1 MLMKRFTQ
9 SMFVVLMGLFG
20 FCLSAAADTVFDFN
34 ASGHAV
40 SSSDS
45 HDGDITEPY
54 VLTQDGVTLTVSPKD
69 PSNNNENR
77 FWGTNNGPQ
86 LRCYSGTITIESATT
101 MKSIVFDATSNFNL
115 TPDNGTLTSTTWN
128 GESKKVIFTVNKNTQ
143 MNKITVSADAAEVP
157 SLPEVSGIGEFL
169 KLTSGTEAK
178 MNFTDNVQVVF
189 AHHNTEKGRDYVVLQ
204 DDSKNR
210 IVLYNMGAADVV
222 KANDVLT
229 GSLTGK
235 FSPYYGMN
243 EMAKSGSTD
252 LTTITATE
260 GTAIKV
266 DVLGGVAKAFDPFK
280 ILKLCQIKGVTLAT
294 EDNRTYAVEGQ
305 DRIEVRDNFAVGYE
319 LPELQEGQT
328 LTITGIIVPYV
339 KNNDTI
345 YQITPISQEA
355 LVVSNAQFYKSF
367 AETTV
372 FIPTEEAVA
381 AGVAEGWM
389 EHGGQFTNNKTLTIN
404 PNTDEEE
411 TQKNAPGIGVKKGNS
426 AKSFK
431 TYVTGLQA
439 LWTYATS
446 TNSSDKTFVVTATDN
461 EGNVT
466 TLTGTSSGS
475 QTVVIKLE
483 LDPAKQYVVDYAGT
497 KADDNEAGDDMV
509 LHALKFFPGGAS
521 QEEILDLTI
530 DHKRAIG
537 MGYGATEIEVDLA
550 AAKSFLGVEELTTSM
565 LRIENPDGELI
576 SDYAPF
582 DGWFNT
588 KGVAET
594 WSSLNAQANAADKA
608 GICVKF
614 FQAIPDGVFTICD
627 MNGADVAGNTYTVKW
642 RLVNGEKSV
651 RYAINVNF
659 VKPDA
664 IALDIVDKGIKTSVS
679 YDAAEGEYTMKEA
692 AITDADVATICQEL
706 GISNLSEATVYGY
719 NPTTKELVK
728 NYSPY
733 DGWRDANG
741 DFHNWNADGTQAP
754 ACVKIIDG
762 ETTDNGKTYYC
773 YNRAGQAPQTIKCFW
788 ALANDKKVVLVEIDF
803 TYTDLAGIEGLAADQ
818 TSKVVYNLQ
827 GQRVEK
833 VVKGIYVING
843 KKVLVK

>member
-20 FCLSAAADTVFDFN
+20 ICLSAAADTVFDFN

-189 AHHNTEKGRDYVVLQ
+189 AHSNAEKGRDYVVLQ

-235 FSPYYGMN
+235 FNPYYGMN

-266 DVLGGVAKAFDPFK
+266 DQLSGVAKAFDPMK
-280 ILKLCQIKGVTLAT
+280 ILKLCQIKGVTLAAA
-294 EDNRTYAVEGQ
+294 DNRTYAVEGE

-339 KNNDTI
+339 RNNDTI

-355 LVVSNAQFYKSF
+355 LKVVDAQGYKTF

-381 AGVAEGWM
+381 EAVAEGWV
-389 EHGGQFTNNKTLTIN
+389 EHGGTFTNNKTLTIN
-404 PNTDEEE
+404 PYTDEEE
-411 TQKNAPGIGVKKGNS
+411 TQKSAPGIGVKKGNT

-431 TYVTGLQA
+431 TYVTGLKEV
-439 LWTYATS
+439 WVYATS
-446 TNSSDKTFVVTATDN
+446 TNSSDKTFVVTATDA
-461 EGNVT
+461 EGNAIT
-466 TLTGTSSGS
+466 ESGTSSGS
-475 QTVVIKLE
+475 QTTTIKVA
-483 LDPAKQYVVDYAGT
+483 LDPEKKYVIDYVGT
-497 KADDNEAGDDMV
+497 KADDNTAGDDMV
-509 LHALKFFPGGAS
+509 LHALKFFPNAETGI
-521 QEEILDLTI
+521 E
-530 DHKRAIG
+530 AIT
-537 MGYGATEIEVDLA
+537 ATEDNAPVFNL
-550 AAKSFLGVEELTTSM
+550 KG
-565 LRIENPDGELI
+565 LRIEN
-576 SDYAPF
+576 A
-582 DGWFNT
+582 
-588 KGVAET
+588 
-594 WSSLNAQANAADKA
+594 
-608 GICVKF
+608 
-614 FQAIPDGVFTICD
+614 
-627 MNGADVAGNTYTVKW
+627 
-642 RLVNGEKSV
+642 
-651 RYAINVNF
+651 
-659 VKPDA
+659 
-664 IALDIVDKGIKTSVS
+664 
-679 YDAAEGEYTMKEA
+679 
-692 AITDADVATICQEL
+692 
-706 GISNLSEATVYGY
+706 
-719 NPTTKELVK
+719 
-728 NYSPY
+728 
-733 DGWRDANG
+733 
-741 DFHNWNADGTQAP
+741 
-754 ACVKIIDG
+754 
-762 ETTDNGKTYYC
+762 
-773 YNRAGQAPQTIKCFW
+773 
-788 ALANDKKVVLVEIDF
+788 
-803 TYTDLAGIEGLAADQ
+803 
-818 TSKVVYNLQ
+818 
-827 GQRVEK
+827 
-833 VVKGIYVING
+833 VKGIYIQNG
-843 KKVLVK
+843 KKYVVK

>member
-20 FCLSAAADTVFDFN
+20 VCLSAAADTVFDFN

-45 HDGDITEPY
+45 QDGDITEPF
-54 VLTQDGVTLTVSPKD
+54 VMTHDGITLTVSPAEEGKT
-69 PSNNNENR
+69 PNR
-77 FWGTNNGPQ
+77 FWNTNNGPQ
-86 LRCYSGTITIESATT
+86 LRCYSGTITIESTNT
-101 MKSIVFDATSNFNL
+101 MKSIVFDANSNFNL

-143 MNKITVSADAAEVP
+143 MNKITVSAEAAEVP

-189 AHHNTEKGRDYVVLQ
+189 AHHNVDKGRDYVVLQ

-266 DVLGGVAKAFDPFK
+266 DQLAGVAKAFDPFK
-280 ILKLCQIKGVTLAT
+280 ILKLCQIKGVTLTT

-339 KNNDTI
+339 RNNDTI

-355 LVVSNAQFYKSF
+355 LKVVDAQVYKTF
-367 AETTV
+367 AQTTV

-381 AGVAEGWM
+381 EAVAEGWV
-389 EHGGQFTNNKTLTIN
+389 EHGGTFTNNKTLTIN

-411 TQKNAPGIGVKKGNS
+411 TQKNAPGIGVKKGNT

-431 TYVTGLQA
+431 TYVTGLKE
-439 LWTYATS
+439 LWVYATS

-461 EGNVT
+461 AGNT
-466 TLTGTSSGS
+466 ITESGTSSGS
-475 QTVVIKLE
+475 QTTTIKLT
-483 LDPAKQYVVDYAGT
+483 LDPEKQYVVDYVGT
-497 KADDNEAGDDMV
+497 KADDNTAGDDMV
-509 LHALKFFPGGAS
+509 LHALKFFPNAGATE
-521 QEEILDLTI
+521 QVLDLTI
-530 DHKRAIG
+530 NHKRVTG
-537 MGYGATEIEVDLA
+537 MGYTPTVGEVDFTE
-550 AAKSFLGVEELTTSM
+550 AKSWLGVNELTTSM

-582 DGWFNT
+582 DGWFNGD
-588 KGVAET
+588 GVAENWGGNT
-594 WSSLNAQANAADKA
+594 KV
-608 GICVKF
+608 CVKF
-614 FQAIPDGVFTICD
+614 FQAIPSGQFEICD
-627 MNGADVAGNTYTVKW
+627 MNGADVPGTTYTVKW

-651 RYAINVNF
+651 RYTINVNF
-659 VKPDA
+659 VKADA
-664 IALDIVDKGIKTSVS
+664 IALDIVDKGIKTAVS
-679 YDAAEGEYTMKEA
+679 YDAAEGEYTLKTVT
-692 AITDADVATICQEL
+692 ITDQDVATICQEL
-706 GISNLSEATVYGY
+706 GISELSEATAYGY

-728 NYSPY
+728 NFGPSGY
-733 DGWRDANG
+733 DGWHDANG
-741 DFHNWNADGTQAP
+741 DFHNWNGDGTQAP

-773 YNRAGQAPQTIKCFW
+773 YNRAGQAPQTIKCYY
-788 ALANDKKVVLVEIDF
+788 ALANDKKAVLVEIDF
-803 TYTDLAGIEGLAADQ
+803 TYTDLAGIETVTANETNAP
-818 TSKVVYNLQ
+818 VFNLR
-827 GQRVEK
+827 GQRVDN
-833 VVKGIYVING
+833 VVKGIYIQNG
-843 KKVLVK
+843 KKYVVK